1 MSENEQI
8 LRHYDIAPDSE
19 YNMLMSVLR
28 VSVSRHLM
36 DEHFTVVEAN
46 PYYYEIIGYPKE
58 EYETLYHNKCDLYF
72 KNNPEDWA
80 SIVRAVEKAVDAGQ
94 TSYETLARMIHKS
107 GRPMWIKLVSVFTD
121 ETINGYPVAYTV
133 MTDMTDYIE
142 QEKALQRSNAKLL
155 ELAFVDPLTR
165 GPNRTKFDM
174 DAGGAILESAPGDYV
189 LVSADIR
196 KFKLINDLFGIEMG
210 DRTLRYVYEVLKQNL
225 EEGEFLCRTA
235 ADNFCLLL
243 HNTDKRKIINRLS
256 VMAHDINRF
265 NEDQERKYFLSLAFG
280 IYPVLDPNLPLTQ
293 QLDRA
298 NVALKNV
305 KDTNDS
311 RLFAFQFYSDLDRLK
326 LMREK
331 DMENRMQD
339 ALNAGE
345 FVVYLQPKL
354 SLKDDTIS
362 GAEALVRWQ
371 DPERGLIPPD
381 EFIPFFEK
389 NRFIVEVDLY
399 VFDQVCSLL
408 RRWLDEGITPV
419 PISVN
424 MSRAHLAKTDFLDAY
439 EAIRKA
445 YGVPP
450 ELLEIELTETLVFTN
465 PEALFQVIDQIHRRG
480 YRCSM
485 DDFGS
490 GYSSLNLLK
499 DLRMDTLKLDRA
511 FFTSQNA
518 DNPRERDVVTSVID
532 LAEKL
537 SMSTVAEGVET
548 PAQTAFLKEA
558 RCDMVQG
565 YVFSR
570 PVPIPDFE
578 ALAFGAADSEKA

>member
-1 MSENEQI
+1 M
-8 LRHYDIAPDSE
+8 
-19 YNMLMSVLR
+19 
-28 VSVSRHLM
+28 
-36 DEHFTVVEAN
+36 
-46 PYYYEIIGYPKE
+46 
-58 EYETLYHNKCDLYF
+58 
-72 KNNPEDWA
+72 
-80 SIVRAVEKAVDAGQ
+80 
-94 TSYETLARMIHKS
+94 
-107 GRPMWIKLVSVFTD
+107 
-121 ETINGYPVAYTV
+121 
-133 MTDMTDYIE
+133 
-142 QEKALQRSNAKLL
+142 
-155 ELAFVDPLTR
+155 
-165 GPNRTKFDM
+165 
-174 DAGGAILESAPGDYV
+174 
-189 LVSADIR
+189 
-196 KFKLINDLFGIEMG
+196 
-210 DRTLRYVYEVLKQNL
+210 
-225 EEGEFLCRTA
+225 
-235 ADNFCLLL
+235 
-243 HNTDKRKIINRLS
+243 
-256 VMAHDINRF
+256 
-265 NEDQERKYFLSLAFG
+265 
-280 IYPVLDPNLPLTQ
+280 LDPNLPLTQ

-578 ALAFGAADSEKA
+578 ALAFGGADSEKA